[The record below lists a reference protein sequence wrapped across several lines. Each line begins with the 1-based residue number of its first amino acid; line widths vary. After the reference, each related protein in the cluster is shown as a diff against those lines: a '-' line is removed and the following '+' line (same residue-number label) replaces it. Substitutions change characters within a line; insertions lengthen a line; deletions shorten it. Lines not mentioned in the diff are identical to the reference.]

1 MQEKDL
7 SKQLKDKSTKETNQ
21 PTKSSSR
28 KFGGAFIFTFVLL
41 FITWILL
48 SGKFDLFHLALGVIS
63 CALVSYISS
72 DLVFESFNIKSV
84 SFQWPRFM
92 AFIPWLLVQVFK
104 ANIHVMVL
112 VLHPKMLKRIDPR
125 IIRFKSRLKSD
136 VAITAF
142 ANSIT
147 LTPGTITVYAT
158 EYGDFEVHVIDKASG
173 ETLPGEMEQKI
184 AKIFSE

>member
-7 SKQLKDKSTKETNQ
+7 SKLLKEKPPAETIQ
-21 PTKSSSR
+21 PAKTSSR
-28 KFGGAFIFTFVLL
+28 KFGGAFFFTFVLL

-48 SGKFDLFHLALGVIS
+48 SGKFDLFHLLLGVFS

-72 DLVFESFNIKSV
+72 DLVFDSFNIKAV
-84 SFQWPRFM
+84 SFQWPRFV
-92 AFIPWLLVQVFK
+92 AYIPWLLLQVFK
-104 ANIHVMVL
+104 ANLHVMAL
-112 VLHPKMLKRIDPR
+112 VLHPKMMKRIDPG

-136 VAITAF
+136 VSITTF

-158 EYGDFEVHVIDKASG
+158 EYGDFEVHVIDKTSG
-173 ETLPGEMEQKI
+173 EALPGEMELRI
-184 AKIFSE
+184 AKIFDE